1 MGLGV
6 SNSLSKGG
14 FPQYRT
20 RHSVTLDGSDGQYIT
35 AAGHADFQ
43 LNAVDFSVSG
53 WIKFTEDASEVNNED
68 GLCIFSAVDAE
79 SSVSGF
85 KILYVDE
92 SGDDE
97 RIYVYH
103 YHPSGLNAST
113 TIHAG
118 ATVDWDHNIWYNIVY
133 TYNATTSIGTLYS
146 NNVVIK
152 AKTGVTTPDNIA
164 TSVAVS
170 IAGADADEISAKM
183 CEIGFWKGI
192 CLSASQVA
200 GIYNNGRPRN
210 LLGVEREYLKGY
222 WRLNAKDDTGS
233 NNVIDYSGADHHGT
247 TGSDLVSGDFDTT
260 DVPG

>member
-43 LNAVDFSVSG
+43 LNGVDFSVSG
-53 WIKFTEDASEVNNED
+53 WVKFTADASSVNNED
-68 GLCIFSAVDAE
+68 GFCIFNAVDTE
-79 SSVSGF
+79 SDVNGF

-92 SGDDE
+92 SSDDE

-103 YHPSGLNAST
+103 YFGSSSVSINRGSE
-113 TIHAG
+113 
-118 ATVDWDHNIWYNIVY
+118 VDWDHGEWYNIVY
-133 TYNATTSIGTLYS
+133 TYDASTTTGKLY
-146 NNVVIK
+146 NNGILL
-152 AKTGVTTPDNIA
+152 KTRTDVTTPDNIA
-164 TSVAVS
+164 TSVPVS
-170 IAGADADEISAKM
+170 IGTADAQEVAAKT
-183 CEIGFWKGI
+183 CEIGFWKGK

-200 GIYNNGRPRN
+200 SIYNNGRPKN
-210 LLGVEREYLKGY
+210 LLNLEREYLKGY

-233 NNVIDYSGADHHGT
+233 NNVIDYSGAGHHGT
-247 TGSDLVSGDFDTT
+247 AGSDLVSGDFDTT
-260 DVPG
+260 DVPEGRG